1 MLRPTTTH
9 LRRRL
14 ADRLLRRHEVRA
26 AAGDSARLGMPRGP
40 RAGTPRAARLS
51 RLLGPARVMP
61 YQLRRGLG
69 W

>member
-1 MLRPTTTH
+1 MRPTTTH

-14 ADRLLRRHEVRA
+14 ADRLLRRHEVRPVTS
-26 AAGDSARLGMPRGP
+26 DPTRQGMPSAS
-40 RAGTPRAARLS
+40 RAARVPRAARLS
-51 RLLGPARVMP
+51 RLLAPARVMP